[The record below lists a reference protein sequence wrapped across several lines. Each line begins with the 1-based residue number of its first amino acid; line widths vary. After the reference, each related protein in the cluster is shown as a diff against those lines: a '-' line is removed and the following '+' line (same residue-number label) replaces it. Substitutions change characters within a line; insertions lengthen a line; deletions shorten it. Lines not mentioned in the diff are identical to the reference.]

1 MTNKKR
7 LSHIRRDME
16 SQLGED
22 SHFIADW
29 GIEEISHYTG
39 IPLDHIEDDENITEE
54 PQSGWVD
61 EIEQQRTRERTER
74 QQQRTEYTLARADL
88 GGAHRIAAALARNG
102 GKA

>member
-1 MTNKKR
+1 MINKKR
-7 LSHIRRDME
+7 LSHIRREME
-16 SQLGED
+16 EQLADD
-22 SHFIADW
+22 SYYIADW
-29 GIEEISHYTG
+29 GIEEIAHYTG
-39 IPLDHIEDDENITEE
+39 IPIDQIEDDENITEE
-54 PQSGWVD
+54 LQSGWVD